1 MAEVELHGLDRVVE
15 QAISEALDGPE
26 FLFLSFAIDVLDP
39 AYAPGTGTPEPGGFT
54 TREVFPMIRRLCH
67 EAHVVG
73 FEVVEVAPGIDP
85 GYTTALNAN
94 RVVIEALTGLAMRK
108 RGLPGPRYLDPAT
121 AGEEPFPK
129 AGQPGP

>member
-1 MAEVELHGLDRVVE
+1 ME

-26 FLFLSFAIDVLDP
+26 FLFVSFDIDVLDP

-73 FEVVEVAPGIDP
+73 FDVVEVAPGIDP

-94 RVVIEALTGLAMRK
+94 RVVIEALTGLAIRK
-108 RGLPGPRYLDPAT
+108 LGLPGPRYLNPVT
-121 AGEEPFPK
+121 AGNEPFPQT
-129 AGQPGP
+129 GSTWPPVS